1 MAQRSYKF
9 MTNILSES
17 KHRTRYV
24 KLLKDITPDAQ
35 VSYQRIL
42 IALGLVTAVFMF
54 FFFSLRNSTG
64 KLGYVIAPIG
74 LITAGLLILI
84 VIYIISSRQKSMLSS
99 VFDYITF
106 QFAENSRRK
115 VSKNASVKN
124 LGISHITST
133 NEDGSGRGI
142 IHFTNGDVGNLYS
155 IEGQLSLSVLPSVVN
170 ATADART
177 RYFTTRMP
185 TTTEYMLTAVK
196 RSDVESKLENLSTI
210 YNNAEV
216 NNDKF
221 SSGLSDVIYGY
232 VEKEVGEKE
241 NQVFQSLLIREIDP
255 ASLQKACRYFEDAV
269 SGGMYAYA
277 EPLTARRAI
286 GRLKSVSMLST
297 QSARKLI
304 DSIKAEQD

>member
-9 MTNILSES
+9 MTNILSEA

-42 IALGLVTAVFMF
+42 IALGLLTAVTMF
-54 FFFSLRNSTG
+54 FFFSLRNSSG
-64 KLGYVIAPIG
+64 KLGYVIAPIA
-74 LITAGLLILI
+74 LISVGLLLLI
-84 VIYIISSRQKSMLSS
+84 VIYIISSREKSMLSS
-99 VFDYITF
+99 VVDYITF
-106 QFAENSRRK
+106 QFTENSRRK

-124 LGISHITST
+124 IGISHVNST

-142 IHFTNGDVGNLYS
+142 IHFTNGDVGNIYS

-177 RYFTTRMP
+177 RYFATRMP

-216 NNDKF
+216 NNDEF
-221 SSGLSDVIYGY
+221 SSGLSDIIYGY

-241 NQVFQSLLIREIDP
+241 NQVFQSLIIREIDH

-269 SGGMYAYA
+269 SSGMYAYA
-277 EPLTARRAI
+277 EPLTARQAVD
-286 GRLKSVSMLST
+286 RLKSVSMLST
-297 QSARKLI
+297 QGARKLI
-304 DSIKAEQD
+304 DSIEAEKD